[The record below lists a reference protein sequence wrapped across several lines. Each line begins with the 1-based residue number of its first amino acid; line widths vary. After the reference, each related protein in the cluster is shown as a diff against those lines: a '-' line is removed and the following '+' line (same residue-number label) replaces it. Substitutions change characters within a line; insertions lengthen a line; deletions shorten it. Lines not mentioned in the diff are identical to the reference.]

1 MQNEV
6 YISRIR
12 CCCTAVHLRC
22 PTARPSLLLPSIF
35 VEGQGPFQSF
45 AEQAR
50 RSSLEQQALQGPSAR
65 ESGLTQSGCM
75 TADIMVELRGRGVE
89 QQVSVEVNSSIGNEG
104 RCLS

>member
-1 MQNEV
+1 DTLRTLATAMESMLQGCRTRFKDCL
-6 YISRIR
+6 SL

-22 PTARPSLLLPSIF
+22 PTARPALLRPTSL

-65 ESGLTQSGCM
+65 ELGLTQSGCM
-75 TADIMVELRGRGVE
+75 TADTMSSVDIMV
-89 QQVSVEVNSSIGNEG
+89 
-104 RCLS
+104 